1 MSSLAG
7 FSESLYWCGIV
18 FAALASLFYIASAW
32 GWRVVAQQGATSA
45 GELTLSERQP
55 LPPIV
60 GRLGSACMVST
71 VAFLLAAMTTRSI
84 ATGHPPY
91 SDMFEY
97 LSAFGTTTAI
107 FYLIFERRYRQRTLG
122 AFAMPLSLL
131 LLLLAQWVFSPK
143 VEPLVPALQNNR
155 LLAIHV
161 ACMVISYGA
170 LTVAFAATG
179 LYLVQGD
186 ANRFPRLPKARVL
199 ESLSYKAVLV
209 GFPLLGLGIALGAYW
224 GNIAWGRYWGW
235 DPKETT
241 ALITWL
247 IFAGFLHARSLAGWR
262 GKRAAFIVV
271 AGWAMISFN
280 IFVVNFVI
288 SGLHSYAGM

>member
-1 MSSLAG
+1 MSGLAG

-18 FAALASLFYIASAW
+18 FAALASLFYVAAAW
-32 GWRVVAQQGATSA
+32 GWRVVVRQAATSA
-45 GELTLSERQP
+45 GEVAVSERQP
-55 LPPIV
+55 LPPFV
-60 GRLGSACMVST
+60 GRLGTACMLST
-71 VAFLLAAMTTRSI
+71 VAFLVAAMTTRSI

-107 FYLIFERRYRQRTLG
+107 FCAIFERRYRQRTLG

-131 LLLLAQWVFSPK
+131 FLLLAQWVFSPK

-170 LTVAFAATG
+170 LTVAFAATA

-186 ANRFPRLPKARVL
+186 ANRFARLPKARVL

-271 AGWAMISFN
+271 AGWAMITFN

-288 SGLHSYAGM
+288 SGLHSYAGA